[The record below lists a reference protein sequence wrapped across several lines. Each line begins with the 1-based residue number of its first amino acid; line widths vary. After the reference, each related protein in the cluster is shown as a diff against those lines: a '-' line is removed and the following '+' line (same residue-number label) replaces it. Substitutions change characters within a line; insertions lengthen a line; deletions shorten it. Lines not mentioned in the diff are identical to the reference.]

1 MAVRWNSLEYST
13 TPNNSRREI
22 QQKDSRTET
31 REPAQS
37 GISKASIAI
46 IKVSASILAVLYF
59 AEGSGAKGHGIS
71 IEWHQF
77 VKQCAIWICVTA
89 TVPYFIAKTLSRGS
103 HGSKDAG
110 GVKGAFE
117 RVREEHVG
125 EDAEQRILITPPS
138 RGEVAHRQ
146 RQGRMAGNMD
156 DTGREHPRVSP
167 MMTRQHSQRTRTPEQ
182 IGRILS
188 DFDEAANAAAQATQG
203 GGEGS
208 MKKISGGS
216 YIPMAQQGFADA
228 LQSPGSM
235 LLNTYRPSAV
245 SKGVVSTT
253 VASDG
258 SIVSSL
264 QTERDRVLAELGI
277 DEDILER
284 SIETLREWIA
294 CRVLQPL
301 EKAISAAHSNV
312 VNTAASIGFQ
322 NVTLTNLHDL
332 GLEPS
337 SKLADDTHTLNQLHH
352 AVTSAMA
359 SNQMNA
365 SNPRYQK
372 CRQAILTYHSLL
384 LLLRGE
390 FLPGSLVSSDPD
402 GYILKRIKELSNG
415 TCMKDFMWNNGGES
429 SNQKSWNSELPT
441 DSALILYL
449 FASFLSAPFWT
460 FADKDQGKVEGPSDI
475 LYLGR
480 LPPRVSGKFTAI
492 LPTRLPKG
500 SKGTS
505 VQGLQLGG
513 TNPYF
518 SVSVEGIEKLTETGQ
533 LGLFRILVIF
543 LFYVNQDNG
552 VLGNSSFEHVHLDTV
567 VEKKKR
573 FHFIDSL
580 RRLHLW

>member
-13 TPNNSRREI
+13 TPNNKRRDI
-22 QQKDSRTET
+22 KQKDSET
-31 REPAQS
+31 HEPAPR
-37 GISKASIAI
+37 GVEKASIAI
-46 IKVSASILAVLYF
+46 IKISASILAVLYF

-71 IEWHQF
+71 VEWHQF

-89 TVPYFIAKTLSRGS
+89 TVPYFIAKTLSRAS
-103 HGSKDAG
+103 HRTKDAG
-110 GVKGAFE
+110 GVKGAFD

-125 EDAEQRILITPPS
+125 QDAEQRMLITPPS

-146 RQGRMAGNMD
+146 GQGRMAGSMD
-156 DTGREHPRVSP
+156 DAGREHRRVSP

-188 DFDEAANAAAQATQG
+188 DFDEAANAAAQATQS

-208 MKKISGGS
+208 MKKMFVSM
-216 YIPMAQQGFADA
+216 PQQGFADA
-228 LQSPGSM
+228 LQSPGTM

-245 SKGVVSTT
+245 SKGAVSTT

-312 VNTAASIGFQ
+312 VNTAASLGFQ
-322 NVTLTNLHDL
+322 NVNLTNLNDL

-352 AVTSAMA
+352 AVADAMA

-372 CRQAILTYHSLL
+372 CRQAILTYHNLL

-415 TCMKDFMWNNGGES
+415 TCMKDFMWNSGGES
-429 SNQKSWNSELPT
+429 SNQKAWNSELPT

-475 LYLGR
+475 LFLGR

-518 SVSVEGIEKLTETGQ
+518 SVSVEGTEKLTETGQ

-552 VLGNSSFEHVHLDTV
+552 MLGNSSFEHLHLDTV